1 LQVAHRVS
9 FSASATMTHDGYTVT
24 ASGEPGDIS
33 KVTAK
38 TFNSLIGD
46 IFR

>member
-9 FSASATMTHDGYTVT
+9 FSASATMTHDGYTVM
-24 ASGEPGDIS
+24 ASGEPVIFLSNG
-33 KVTAK
+33 K